1 MKQRECGGILNKEA
15 GSMAYDS
22 DVGTRYAHTL
32 QVLIWGAGQQQNHF
46 DRILAANIAQWGY
59 SASVLPRNYSNKA
72 VGLDGWDDIKADVLV
87 CDLDG
92 MLHSSISPG
101 VNGQIA
107 SLLTGGDVQL
117 PPVPLASLARLSI
130 VLSSRSISRSTLE
143 QIGAVALLY
152 KPFEMSLLQRY
163 LIVMQQLLK
172 DEQAF
177 APRQAQDDY
186 RPADSNDG
194 QVRVLVVDDHAEVAR
209 TIRQCLECESTYDV
223 RVAKDGL
230 EALELCI
237 TWQPQ
242 CIVTDLLM
250 PWMNGYQVM
259 RSLSAGRYRI
269 VPAFVVLSALPRRE
283 LPVHPDYLKGKE
295 IVFIEK
301 PFHVEQLLQA
311 VEQALAQ

>member
-1 MKQRECGGILNKEA
+1 MKQRECGGILSTEA

-22 DVGTRYAHTL
+22 DAGPLDAHTL
-32 QVLIWGAGQQQNHF
+32 HVLIWGAGHQQNHF

-59 SASVLPRNYSNKA
+59 SASVLPRTYSNRA
-72 VGLDGWDDIKADVLV
+72 VEQDGWDDIKTDVLV

-92 MLHSSISPG
+92 MLHSSILPG
-101 VNGQIA
+101 VNSPVA
-107 SLLTGGDVQL
+107 SLLTGDDGKL
-117 PPVPLASLARLSI
+117 PPVPLASLARLII
-130 VLSSRSISRSTLE
+130 VLSSRSVSRSTLE
-143 QIGAVALLY
+143 QLGAVALLY

-163 LIVMQQLLK
+163 LIVMQQLLR
-172 DEQAF
+172 DEQPF
-177 APRQAQDDY
+177 APLQGQDGY
-186 RPADSNDG
+186 RLADSNG
-194 QVRVLVVDDHAEVAR
+194 GSVRVLVVDDHVEVAK
-209 TIRQCLECESTYDV
+209 TIRQCLECEPIYDV

-230 EALELCI
+230 EALEQCI

-259 RSLSAGRYRI
+259 RSLSAGSYQL

>member
-59 SASVLPRNYSNKA
+59 SASVLPRNYSNKV

-209 TIRQCLECESTYDV
+209 TIRQCLECEPTYDV

-250 PWMNGYQVM
+250 PWMNCYVRNEKIFYPQSGSMGHPMYV
-259 RSLSAGRYRI
+259 SLA
-269 VPAFVVLSALPRRE
+269 LSQE
-283 LPVHPDYLKGKE
+283 
-295 IVFIEK
+295 EK
-301 PFHVEQLLQA
+301 LMPKAILIY
-311 VEQALAQ
+311 

>member
-1 MKQRECGGILNKEA
+1 
-15 GSMAYDS
+15 MAYDS
-22 DVGTRYAHTL
+22 DAGSLDTGTL
-32 QVLIWGAGQQQNHF
+32 QVLIWGASHQQNHF

-59 SASVLPRNYSNKA
+59 SASILPRTCSSKM
-72 VGLDGWDDIKADVLV
+72 VEQHWWDDIKADVLV

-92 MLHSSISPG
+92 MLRSSDLPG
-101 VNGQIA
+101 VNSQIV
-107 SLLTGGDVQL
+107 SLLTDDDEQL
-117 PPVPLASLARLSI
+117 PPVALASLAPLII
-130 VLSSRSISRSTLE
+130 VLSSHSVSRSTLE
-143 QIGAVALLY
+143 QLGAVALLY

-172 DEQAF
+172 GEQPF
-177 APRQAQDDY
+177 AALQERDGY
-186 RPADSNDG
+186 HPADSHAG
-194 QVRVLVVDDHAEVAR
+194 SVRILVVDDHAEVAR
-209 TIRQCLECESTYDV
+209 TIRQCLECEPIYDV
-223 RVAKDGL
+223 RIAKDGL
-230 EALELCI
+230 EALEQCVI
-237 TWQPQ
+237 WEPQ

-295 IVFIEK
+295 VVFIEK

-311 VEQALAQ
+311 VEQVLAQ